1 MIIIKEGTIER
12 IKDWQDNETYILTD
26 FDRTLTEGV
35 SDSSWGILSK
45 SELVQKEYVTE
56 REDLYNYYRP
66 IEIDETLDFETK
78 NKLMKEWWSKHINLF
93 VKYKMSE
100 EVINNALNDLKV
112 MSFRKGAKEFLEKM
126 HQKNIPVIIIS
137 AGIGNFIKQFLIKNN
152 CDYNNIFIVSNF
164 IKFENGIAVGVKDNI
179 THSLNKNAVY
189 LPNEVKEVIN
199 ARKNIILF
207 GDTSSDVLMAKE
219 EDRLEALKVGFLEEK
234 VEENKKYFIEKFDLV
249 CTNNT
254 GFDDLKEYISLL
266 K

>member
-1 MIIIKEGTIER
+1 
-12 IKDWQDNETYILTD
+12 
-26 FDRTLTEGV
+26 
-35 SDSSWGILSK
+35 
-45 SELVQKEYVTE
+45 
-56 REDLYNYYRP
+56 
-66 IEIDETLDFETK
+66 
-78 NKLMKEWWSKHINLF
+78 
-93 VKYKMSE
+93 
-100 EVINNALNDLKV
+100 
-112 MSFRKGAKEFLEKM
+112 M